1 MDLVYKK
8 KKKLVVDGQPTICMD
23 SMVKDSDDSILDVE
37 KFSVVKVK
45 GGRSGPALHI
55 VVTARGLNVNVV
67 YRFECQYGLGPG
79 CQCGLRV

>member
-1 MDLVYKK
+1 MY
-8 KKKLVVDGQPTICMD
+8 GQYGEGLRI
-23 SMVKDSDDSILDVE
+23 DSDDSILDVE

-67 YRFECQYGLGPG
+67 YRFECQCGFRGWMSMWATGLNVNVVYGF
-79 CQCGLRV
+79 